1 MAVVVDMRSVQD
13 FARGHARN
21 AVSVPFSVKGLAE
34 RLAVVVEPGTP
45 VLLVASEPETASAAL
60 AQIKDAYLVTEV
72 IAGASGS
79 EGGVHEDSLPDIPI
93 QAFAAAARSGD
104 LTVLDVRE
112 PVEWETGYV
121 PGAVLIPLGSLYA
134 RLDEIFRGYPV
145 AVICE
150 AGVRSSTGASLVQA
164 AGFSN
169 VATVSEGMSA
179 YRRSGLPLE
188 FPFGR
193 HPG

>member
-1 MAVVVDMRSVQD
+1 MAVTVDLRSAPD
-13 FARGHARN
+13 FARGHARS
-21 AVSVPFSVKGLAE
+21 AVSVPFSAKGLAQ

-45 VLLVASEPETASAAL
+45 LSLVASEPETASAAL
-60 AQIKDAYLVTEV
+60 AQIKDTYLVIEV
-72 IAGASGS
+72 IDAALSKGS
-79 EGGVHEDSLPDIPI
+79 VHEESLPDMPI
-93 QAFAAAARSGD
+93 QAFAEAARSGD

-112 PVEWETGYV
+112 PMEWETGCV
-121 PGAVLIPLGSLYA
+121 PGAVLISLGSLHA
-134 RLDEIFRGYPV
+134 RLDEVSRGSPV

-179 YRRSGLPLE
+179 YRRGGLPLE
-188 FPFGR
+188 FPHGQ
-193 HPG
+193 HLG